1 MSQRKARLARLEERR
16 RQLANPIVLTLKPF
30 ADPAAKDVTVRP
42 GTTEIAAPSA
52 TQRRTEGH
60 RGHCWN
66 CGARLDAG
74 DRA

>member
-16 RQLANPIVLTLKPF
+16 RQLAAPIVLTLKSW
-30 ADPAAKDVTVRP
+30 ADPAVK
-42 GTTEIAAPSA
+42 EIAAPGA
-52 TQRRTEGH
+52 TQRRTEAH

-66 CGARLDAG
+66 CGARLDAE